1 MAEIL
6 PVPTLL
12 LMPMPASA
20 FSHSE
25 ELDDVITTQPHWFIR
40 IGMGLFLLFFGLI
53 LMLSWLV
60 KFPTVVRGP
69 LTMTSVNAP
78 KSVLVKNTSRLTAV
92 LVHEQEYVR
101 KGQALAFLENAAD
114 NAQVLRLAGHLDSLA
129 RGASAMEPGLHMRKP
144 IYFPTQLGELQAK
157 YQVFAQAY
165 SQLYNLRAGGFFAK
179 KEHLLRAELA
189 TLHLGQRNLTQQNQ
203 LYRQDWQL
211 AREELASQQS
221 LARKGV
227 IAAADF
233 RREQSREIA
242 KQFPVKQA
250 ESACLRNLT
259 EQGAKEQE
267 LLDLA
272 KLEQD
277 HADSYVQSL
286 NTLRSAL
293 DEWKSNYMLVAP
305 DSGRVNFAGILEVS
319 QVVRA
324 NQEVFFIS
332 SRSAVYYGEMLVPQQ
347 NLGKVKVGQQV
358 LIKLDGYPF
367 NEYGLVDGR
376 VAYLADI
383 PTSHGFLA
391 KVALTKGLR
400 TTYGKQIVFRNHISA
415 QADILTEDT
424 RLLER
429 IFYQIRLSINSLG

>member
-1 MAEIL
+1 MYM
-6 PVPTLL
+6 PVST
-12 LMPMPASA
+12 

-40 IGMGLFLLFFGLI
+40 IGMGLFLLFFGLVVV
-53 LMLSWLV
+53 LSWLV

-69 LTMTSVNAP
+69 LSMTSVNAP
-78 KSVLVKNTSRLTAV
+78 KSVLVKSTSRLTAV

-129 RGASAMEPGLHMRKP
+129 HGAAAVEPGRNMRKP
-144 IYFPTQLGELQAK
+144 TYFPAQLGELQAK
-157 YQVFAQAY
+157 YQVFAQAC
-165 SQLYNLRAGGFFAK
+165 SQLYSLRAGGFFAK

-203 LYRQDWQL
+203 LYQHDWQL

-250 ESACLRNLT
+250 ESARLHNLT
-259 EQGAKEQE
+259 DQRAKEQE

-277 HADSYVQSL
+277 HTDAYVQSL

-293 DEWKSNYMLVAP
+293 DEWKSKYVLVAP

-324 NQEVFFIS
+324 NQEAFFIS
-332 SRSAVYYGEMLVPQQ
+332 ARSATYYGEMLVPQQ
-347 NLGKVKVGQQV
+347 NLGKVKVGQRV

-367 NEYGLVDGR
+367 NEYGFVNGR
-376 VAYLADI
+376 IAYLANI
-383 PTSHGFLA
+383 PTPRGFLA
-391 KVALTKGLR
+391 KVALTNGLR
-400 TTYGKQIVFRNHISA
+400 TSYGKQIVFRNRISA

-429 IFYQIRLSINSLG
+429 IFYQIRLSLNSLG